1 MKQPAKT
8 IEKNNIRVV
17 NMSNEGG
24 YILPKITESSRSR
37 KAHVE
42 YGIESTDD
50 FFSMLIRTY
59 ETSPTNQAAI
69 DSSTDLIY
77 GKGVK
82 AKSRLDLEEYLYT
95 LTTDDEIRKICFDY
109 KLFGNAAIQAV
120 FNDSKDKII
129 GFYHIPVDTLRAE
142 KVDEQGNIA
151 GFYYSPD
158 WLNKRIVP
166 KYIPA
171 FGQNQWEDDVQII
184 YFKRYSPGKFYYG
197 LPDWYSCLQYCT
209 VEEEISNLHVNNIKN
224 NFMPSSII
232 NFNGGVPPVEEQYM
246 VEQSIMNKFAG
257 TTNAGKF
264 ILSFN
269 DNPEYKTTVEM
280 LRPENLHQ
288 QYDFI
293 AEESSRKI
301 MLAHRITSQLL
312 LGIKTSSGFS
322 SNADELKTAYEIFY
336 AMVINPFQ
344 QEIIKQIQGI
354 VEFNGVN
361 GEDLY
366 FAPLIP
372 FGFLAELMDDA
383 GAANAQEII
392 ENPNDVPD
400 LEDEQTQVADQ
411 DMAPNPDE
419 VIGDVVGPENVGVQG
434 LSAIGDRDWAGFKLQ
449 HNYEI
454 AE

>member
-1 MKQPAKT
+1 
-8 IEKNNIRVV
+8 
-17 NMSNEGG
+17 
-24 YILPKITESSRSR
+24 
-37 KAHVE
+37 
-42 YGIESTDD
+42 
-50 FFSMLIRTY
+50 
-59 ETSPTNQAAI
+59 
-69 DSSTDLIY
+69 
-77 GKGVK
+77 
-82 AKSRLDLEEYLYT
+82 
-95 LTTDDEIRKICFDY
+95 
-109 KLFGNAAIQAV
+109 
-120 FNDSKDKII
+120 
-129 GFYHIPVDTLRAE
+129 
-142 KVDEQGNIA
+142 
-151 GFYYSPD
+151 
-158 WLNKRIVP
+158 
-166 KYIPA
+166 
-171 FGQNQWEDDVQII
+171 
-184 YFKRYSPGKFYYG
+184 
-197 LPDWYSCLQYCT
+197 
-209 VEEEISNLHVNNIKN
+209 
-224 NFMPSSII
+224 MPSSII

-344 QEIIKQIQGI
+344 QEIMKQIQGI
-354 VEFNGVN
+354 VEFNGIN

-419 VIGDVVGPENVGVQG
+419 VIGDVIGPENVGVQG
-434 LSAIGDRDWAGFKLQ
+434 LSAVRDRDWAGFKLQ